1 MIMNQNVSTIFKQLL
16 SSEKTI
22 HIKLLGDSITH
33 GVGGTGFVQDGEPIV
48 ANFARNPNGYCWAK
62 LLKDYLESNYDC
74 MVNNNGCTGTR
85 IEFVIEHFDTLVS
98 EEDNLV
104 ICMIGTNNRHQRY
117 DEPPMRTPD
126 EQRSRFYENIKVL
139 YQKFLDAGKQVIF
152 MANIPASEANE
163 QDGAEYK
170 RLIHM
175 VDINA
180 LYEKA
185 SLEFG
190 FPMVSLYRR
199 FSEYCD
205 QNKIELDTL
214 LADGLH
220 PNDRGYDVMYHLL
233 KKEFGV

>member
-1 MIMNQNVSTIFKQLL
+1 
-16 SSEKTI
+16 
-22 HIKLLGDSITH
+22 
-33 GVGGTGFVQDGEPIV
+33 
-48 ANFARNPNGYCWAK
+48 
-62 LLKDYLESNYDC
+62 
-74 MVNNNGCTGTR
+74 
-85 IEFVIEHFDTLVS
+85 
-98 EEDNLV
+98 
-104 ICMIGTNNRHQRY
+104 
-117 DEPPMRTPD
+117 
-126 EQRSRFYENIKVL
+126 
-139 YQKFLDAGKQVIF
+139 
-152 MANIPASEANE
+152 
-163 QDGAEYK
+163 
-170 RLIHM
+170 M

-220 PNDRGYDVMYHLL
+220 PNDRGYDVMYRLL